1 MTLTTA
7 ERAGMLAR
15 VGLFASLDDEQRT
28 AIAERAVDVEFE
40 AGRPMVRQGEIG
52 TGLFLIVSGSARVVH
67 DGRDVAT
74 LRQGDFFGELSV
86 LDREPRNASVV
97 AVEPTACLA
106 IASWE
111 LDRLLEARPQ
121 LAIALIR
128 GMAGRLRAVEA
139 GHHA

>member
-15 VGLFASLDDEQRT
+15 VGLFTSLDDAQRT

-67 DGRDVAT
+67 NGDVVAT
-74 LRQGDFFGELSV
+74 LHAGDFFGELSV
-86 LDREPRNASVV
+86 LDHQPRNASVV
-97 AVEPTACLA
+97 AAEPTACVG

-111 LDRLLEARPQ
+111 LDGLLESQPAI
-121 LAIALIR
+121 AIALVR
-128 GMAGRLRAVEA
+128 GLAARLRAVES
-139 GHHA
+139 GLHA